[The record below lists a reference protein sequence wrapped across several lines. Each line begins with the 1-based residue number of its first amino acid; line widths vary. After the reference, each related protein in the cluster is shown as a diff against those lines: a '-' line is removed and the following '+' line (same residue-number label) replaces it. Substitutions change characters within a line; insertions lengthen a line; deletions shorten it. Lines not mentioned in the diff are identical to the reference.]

1 MNKRKIQTLSQ
12 IQIFNKNTRKI
23 NNEQLSISPSNKSK
37 KQKNRVNR
45 EKHTNPTRT
54 KLIRVQ
60 APPLI
65 EEENNNAKLY

>member
-23 NNEQLSISPSNKSK
+23 NNEQSPISPSNKSK

-60 APPLI
+60 APRLI